1 MLGQT
6 SGIDLQKLEE
16 RVSALEVF
24 MLEIKSQVK
33 LVKLILMTVGASL
46 GIDLVEYL

>member
-1 MLGQT
+1 M
-6 SGIDLQKLEE
+6 SLEE

-24 MLEIKSQVK
+24 VLEIKSQVK

-46 GIDLVEYL
+46 GMDVVEYL

>member
-1 MLGQT
+1 M
-6 SGIDLQKLEE
+6 SLEE

-33 LVKLILMTVGASL
+33 LAKLILMTVGASL